1 MSSQTQT
8 STHSRI
14 APEDDPSAPSEMT
27 LEEYRVRLGLPS
39 RVAALDHRRRL
50 VATRLKESHSSSP
63 AYAHYTWDDWLRL
76 AGGALNTVKPYLK
89 P

>member
-1 MSSQTQT
+1 
-8 STHSRI
+8 
-14 APEDDPSAPSEMT
+14 MT
-27 LEEYRVRLGLPS
+27 LEEYRVRLGLSS

-76 AGGALNTVKPYLK
+76 AGGGLNAVKPYLL